1 MSPKRGQPPKPPE
14 EQRTESV
21 SYRYTKGEKA
31 LLQEAWE
38 LSGSSK
44 TLSRWFAE
52 ITLEEAKKIITEHKH

>member
-1 MSPKRGQPPKPPE
+1 MTPKRGQPPKPLE

-21 SYRYTKGEKA
+21 SYRYTKEEKA

-38 LSGSSK
+38 LSGSPK

-52 ITLEEAKKIITEHKH
+52 ITLEEAKRIVNDSKK